1 MRGIV
6 KGKFKKTQKNFSD
19 VTRDGKRGSEQKD
32 LWYSKVIQTNPKVR
46 RRLFAMDT
54 ILLLGKR
61 CRKMYNL
68 SIAWAMQQY
77 AHYKQ
82 NRRPN
87 KNKMRRLSQ
96 MVFLSRHERLID
108 QNSEN

>member
-1 MRGIV
+1 VRGIV
-6 KGKFKKTQKNFSD
+6 KGKFKKTQKNFSG

-61 CRKMYNL
+61 CRK
-68 SIAWAMQQY
+68 
-77 AHYKQ
+77 
-82 NRRPN
+82 R
-87 KNKMRRLSQ
+87 
-96 MVFLSRHERLID
+96 
-108 QNSEN
+108 QNSKVWRR